1 MASLKDI
8 RKRINSVK
16 RTQKTTSAMKMV
28 SAAKLRRSENAIREA
43 TPYANKLKSVVSS
56 LSTRFGGKDQ
66 DTGFGLLFQNSGGKR
81 TGVILITSDRGLC
94 GGFNSNLSKA
104 LALQL
109 ADEEVECAEFVIL
122 GRKGNEFFKRSAHNI
137 LANHTGTSPGEQLV
151 LVRDIVSEFTRRF
164 EAGELDQVILAYN
177 HYVSVIAQVP
187 VIEQLL
193 PITTPPETEIADER
207 DIIFEPS
214 PQDIL
219 ETLLKK
225 YVQNQVYV
233 SWLDTIAGEHAA
245 RMTSMDAATKNAG
258 EMIEKL
264 QLHYNR
270 SRQAAI
276 TRELIE
282 IISGAESL

>member
-8 RKRINSVK
+8 RKRIDSVK

-28 SAAKLRRSENAIREA
+28 SAAKLRRSEDNIRQA
-43 TPYANKLKSVVSS
+43 TPYAKELKSVVSS
-56 LSTRFGGKDQ
+56 LSTRFSGEVQ
-66 DTGFGLLFQNSGGKR
+66 DTGFGRLFRDTGGKR
-81 TGVILITSDRGLC
+81 TGVILVTTDRGLC
-94 GGFNSNLSKA
+94 GGFNANLSKV
-104 LALQL
+104 LAQQL
-109 ADEEVECAEFVIL
+109 TDEDIESAEFVIL
-122 GRKGNEFFKRSAHNI
+122 GRKGNDFFKKTSHKI
-137 LANHTGTSPGEQLV
+137 LANQTGTQPGEQLG
-151 LVRDIVSEFTRRF
+151 LVSEIVSDFTRRF
-164 EAGELDQVILAYN
+164 EAGELDQVNLAYN
-177 HYVSVIAQVP
+177 HFFSVISQVP

-193 PITTPPETEIADER
+193 PIKPLETETVDER
-207 DIIFEPS
+207 EIIFEPS
-214 PQDIL
+214 PEDIL

-258 EMIEKL
+258 EIIDKL

-270 SRQAAI
+270 TRQAAI
-276 TRELIE
+276 TSELIE

>member
-8 RKRINSVK
+8 RKRIDSVK

-81 TGVILITSDRGLC
+81 TGVILITSNRGLC

-104 LALQL
+104 LARQL

-122 GRKGNEFFKRSAHNI
+122 GRNVNEFFERSAHNI

-151 LVRDIVSEFTRRF
+151 LVRDIVSEFTSRF

-193 PITTPPETEIADER
+193 PITQPETEIADER

-245 RMTSMDAATKNAG
+245 RMISMDAATKNAG

>member
-8 RKRINSVK
+8 RKRIDSVK

-28 SAAKLRRSENAIREA
+28 SASKLRRSENAIREA

-56 LSTRFGGKDQ
+56 LSTRFDGKDQ

-104 LALQL
+104 LARQL

-151 LVRDIVSEFTRRF
+151 LVRDIVSEFTSRF

-193 PITTPPETEIADER
+193 PITQPETEIADER

>member
-8 RKRINSVK
+8 RKRIDSVK

-28 SAAKLRRSENAIREA
+28 SAAKLRRSEDNIRQA
-43 TPYANKLKSVVSS
+43 TPYAKKLKSVVSS
-56 LSTRFGGKDQ
+56 LSTRFSGGEQ
-66 DTGFGLLFQNSGGKR
+66 DTGFGRLFRDTGGKR
-81 TGVILITSDRGLC
+81 TGVILVTTDRGLC
-94 GGFNSNLSKA
+94 GGFNANLSKV
-104 LALQL
+104 LAQQL
-109 ADEEVECAEFVIL
+109 ADEDIESAEFVIL
-122 GRKGNEFFKRSAHNI
+122 GRKGNDFFKKTSHKI
-137 LANHTGTSPGEQLV
+137 LANHTGTQPEEQLR
-151 LVRDIVSEFTRRF
+151 LVREIVTDFTRRF
-164 EAGELDQVILAYN
+164 ETGELDQVNLAYN
-177 HYVSVIAQVP
+177 HFFSVISQVP

-193 PITTPPETEIADER
+193 PIKPLDTETVDER
-207 DIIFEPS
+207 EIIFEPS
-214 PQDIL
+214 PEDIL

-258 EMIEKL
+258 EIIDKL

-270 SRQAAI
+270 TRQAAI
-276 TRELIE
+276 TSELIE

>member
-8 RKRINSVK
+8 RKRIDSVK

-43 TPYANKLKSVVSS
+43 TPYANKLKRVVSS
-56 LSTRFGGKDQ
+56 LSTRFDGKDQ

-104 LALQL
+104 LARQL
-109 ADEEVECAEFVIL
+109 GDEEVECADFVIL
-122 GRKGNEFFKRSAHNI
+122 GRKGNDFFKRTSHNI
-137 LANHTGTSPGEQLV
+137 LANHTGTSPEKQLV
-151 LVRDIVSEFTRRF
+151 LVRDIVSEFTSRF
-164 EAGELDQVILAYN
+164 ESDELDQVILAYN

-193 PITTPPETEIADER
+193 PIRAPEAEKPDER

-214 PQDIL
+214 LQDIL

>member
-8 RKRINSVK
+8 RKRIDSVK

-56 LSTRFGGKDQ
+56 LSTRFDGKDQ

-104 LALQL
+104 LARQL

-151 LVRDIVSEFTRRF
+151 LVRDIVSEFTSRF
-164 EAGELDQVILAYN
+164 EAGDLDQVILAYN

-193 PITTPPETEIADER
+193 PITQPETEIADER

-245 RMTSMDAATKNAG
+245 RMISMDAAIKNAG

>member
-8 RKRINSVK
+8 RKRIDSVK

-56 LSTRFGGKDQ
+56 LSTRFDGKDQ

-104 LALQL
+104 LARQL
-109 ADEEVECAEFVIL
+109 ADEEVECAEFVII

-151 LVRDIVSEFTRRF
+151 LVRDIVSEFTSRF

-193 PITTPPETEIADER
+193 PIRAPEAEITDER

>member
-8 RKRINSVK
+8 RKRIDSVK

-28 SAAKLRRSENAIREA
+28 SAAKLRRSEDNIRQA
-43 TPYANKLKSVVSS
+43 TPYAKELKSVVSS
-56 LSTRFGGKDQ
+56 LSTRFSGEEQ
-66 DTGFGLLFQNSGGKR
+66 DTGFGRLFRDTGGKR
-81 TGVILITSDRGLC
+81 TGVILVTTDRGLC
-94 GGFNSNLSKA
+94 GGFNANLSKV
-104 LALQL
+104 LAQQL
-109 ADEEVECAEFVIL
+109 ADEDIESAEFVIL
-122 GRKGNEFFKRSAHNI
+122 GRKGNDFFKKTSHKI
-137 LANHTGTSPGEQLV
+137 LANFTGTQPGEQLG
-151 LVRDIVSEFTRRF
+151 LVREIVSDLTRRF
-164 EAGELDQVILAYN
+164 EAGELDQVKLAYN
-177 HYVSVIAQVP
+177 HFFSVISQVP

-193 PITTPPETEIADER
+193 PIKPLDTETVDER
-207 DIIFEPS
+207 EIIFEPS
-214 PQDIL
+214 PEDIL

-258 EMIEKL
+258 EIIDKL

-270 SRQAAI
+270 TRQAAI
-276 TRELIE
+276 TSELIE

>member
-8 RKRINSVK
+8 RKRIDSVK

-28 SAAKLRRSENAIREA
+28 SAAKLRRSENAVREA

-104 LALQL
+104 LARQL

-137 LANHTGTSPGEQLV
+137 LANHTGTPPGEQLV
-151 LVRDIVSEFTRRF
+151 LVRDIVSEFTSRF

-193 PITTPPETEIADER
+193 PIRAPEAEITDER

-282 IISGAESL
+282 IISGAESI

>member
-8 RKRINSVK
+8 RKRIDSVK

-104 LALQL
+104 LARQL

-137 LANHTGTSPGEQLV
+137 LANHTGTPPGEQLV
-151 LVRDIVSEFTRRF
+151 LVRDIVSEFTSRF

-193 PITTPPETEIADER
+193 PIRAPEAEITDER

-282 IISGAESL
+282 IISGAESI

>member
-8 RKRINSVK
+8 RKRIDSVK

-28 SAAKLRRSENAIREA
+28 SAAKLRRSENAVREA

-56 LSTRFGGKDQ
+56 LSTRFYGNEQ
-66 DTGFGLLFQNSGGKR
+66 DTSFGLLFRNTGGKR

-104 LALQL
+104 LARQL
-109 ADEEVECAEFVIL
+109 GDEEVECADFVIL
-122 GRKGNEFFKRSAHNI
+122 GRKGNDFFKRTSHNI

-151 LVRDIVSEFTRRF
+151 LVRDIVSEFISRF

-193 PITTPPETEIADER
+193 PIRAPEAEITDER

>member
-8 RKRINSVK
+8 RKRIDSVK

-56 LSTRFGGKDQ
+56 LSTRFDGKDQ
-66 DTGFGLLFQNSGGKR
+66 DTGFGLLFQNRGGKR

-104 LALQL
+104 LARQL

-151 LVRDIVSEFTRRF
+151 LVRDIVSEFTSRF
-164 EAGELDQVILAYN
+164 EAGDLDQVILAYN

-193 PITTPPETEIADER
+193 PITQPETEIADER

-245 RMTSMDAATKNAG
+245 RMISMDAATKNAG

>member
-8 RKRINSVK
+8 RKRIDSVK

-56 LSTRFGGKDQ
+56 LSTRFDGKDQ
-66 DTGFGLLFQNSGGKR
+66 DTGFGLLFQNNGGKR

-104 LALQL
+104 LARQL

-151 LVRDIVSEFTRRF
+151 LVRDIVSEFTSRF

-193 PITTPPETEIADER
+193 PIRAPEAEITDER

>member
-8 RKRINSVK
+8 RKRIDSVK

-56 LSTRFGGKDQ
+56 LSTRFDGKDQ

-104 LALQL
+104 LARQL

-193 PITTPPETEIADER
+193 PITQPETEIADER

-245 RMTSMDAATKNAG
+245 RMISMDAATKNAG

>member
-8 RKRINSVK
+8 RKRIDSVK

-28 SAAKLRRSENAIREA
+28 SAAKLRRSENSIREA
-43 TPYANKLKSVVSS
+43 KPYANKLKSVVSS
-56 LSTRFGGKDQ
+56 LSTRFDGKYQ
-66 DTGFGLLFQNSGGKR
+66 DTGFGLLFRNTDGKR

-104 LALQL
+104 LARQL
-109 ADEEVECAEFVIL
+109 RDEEVECADFVIL
-122 GRKGNEFFKRSAHNI
+122 GRKGNDFFKRTPHNI
-137 LANHTGTSPGEQLV
+137 LANHTGTSPEKQLV
-151 LVRDIVSEFTRRF
+151 LVRDIVSEFTSRF
-164 EAGELDQVILAYN
+164 EVGELDQVILAYN

-193 PITTPPETEIADER
+193 PIRAPEAEITDER

-225 YVQNQVYV
+225 YVQNLVYV

>member
-8 RKRINSVK
+8 RKRIDSVK

-151 LVRDIVSEFTRRF
+151 LVRDIVSEFTSRF

-193 PITTPPETEIADER
+193 PITPPEAEIADER

>member
-8 RKRINSVK
+8 RKRIDSVK

-28 SAAKLRRSENAIREA
+28 SAAKLRRSEDNIREA
-43 TPYANKLKSVVSS
+43 TPYAVKLKSVVSS
-56 LSTRFGGKDQ
+56 LSTRFDGVEQ
-66 DTGFGLLFQNSGGKR
+66 DTGFGRLFRSTGGKR
-81 TGVILITSDRGLC
+81 TGVILVTSDRGLC
-94 GGFNSNLSKA
+94 GGFNANLSKA
-104 LALQL
+104 LARHL
-109 ADEEVECAEFVIL
+109 AEEGVECAEFVIL
-122 GRKGNEFFKRSAHNI
+122 GRKGNDFFKRT
-137 LANHTGTSPGEQLV
+137 NHTILENHTSTHPDEQV
-151 LVRDIVSEFTRRF
+151 GLVRNIVSEFTKRF
-164 EAGELDQVILAYN
+164 EENELDQVILAYN
-177 HYVSVIAQVP
+177 HFVSVISQEP

-193 PITTPPETEIADER
+193 PIKAPEVESVDER
-207 DIIFEPS
+207 EIIFEPS
-214 PQDIL
+214 PEDIL

-258 EMIEKL
+258 EMIDKL

-276 TRELIE
+276 TSELIE

>member
-8 RKRINSVK
+8 RKRIDSVK

-56 LSTRFGGKDQ
+56 LSTRFDGKDQ

-104 LALQL
+104 LARQL

-151 LVRDIVSEFTRRF
+151 LVRDFVSEFTSRF

-193 PITTPPETEIADER
+193 PIRAPEAEITDER

>member
-8 RKRINSVK
+8 RKRIDSVK

-56 LSTRFGGKDQ
+56 LSTRFDGKDQ

-104 LALQL
+104 LARQL

-122 GRKGNEFFKRSAHNI
+122 GRKGNEFFKRSVHNI

-151 LVRDIVSEFTRRF
+151 LVRDIVSEFTSRF

-193 PITTPPETEIADER
+193 PITPPETEIVDER

>member
-8 RKRINSVK
+8 RKRIDSVK

-28 SAAKLRRSENAIREA
+28 SAAKLRRSEDNIRQA
-43 TPYANKLKSVVSS
+43 TPYAKELKSVVSS
-56 LSTRFGGKDQ
+56 LSTRFSSEEQ
-66 DTGFGLLFQNSGGKR
+66 DTGFGRLFRNTGGKR
-81 TGVILITSDRGLC
+81 TGVILVTTDRGLC
-94 GGFNSNLSKA
+94 GGFNANLSKV
-104 LALQL
+104 LAQQL
-109 ADEEVECAEFVIL
+109 ADEDIESAEFVIL
-122 GRKGNEFFKRSAHNI
+122 GRKGNDFFKKTSHKI
-137 LANHTGTSPGEQLV
+137 LSNHTGTQPGEQLG
-151 LVRDIVSEFTRRF
+151 LVRKIVSDFTRRF
-164 EAGELDQVILAYN
+164 EAGELDQVNLAYN
-177 HYVSVIAQVP
+177 HFFSVISQVP

-193 PITTPPETEIADER
+193 PIKPLETETVDER
-207 DIIFEPS
+207 EIIFEPS
-214 PQDIL
+214 PEDIL

-258 EMIEKL
+258 EIIDKL

-270 SRQAAI
+270 TRQAAI
-276 TRELIE
+276 TSELIE